1 MSATNLKTIPELLKD
16 IAINVRKITA
26 EQAAKEIPETNG
38 LFIDV
43 REPGEFSASAANG
56 TINIPRGVLEM
67 QMVEFEKDANRAIYL
82 HCATAGRATLS
93 AEALARVGYSNVTVI
108 SCKFDIIKAAF

>member
-1 MSATNLKTIPELLKD
+1 MTVASLKTIAEL
-16 IAINVRKITA
+16 IREISINVRKVTA
-26 EQAAKEIPETNG
+26 EQAAKEIPQTNG

-43 REPGEFSASAANG
+43 REPAEFASSAANG

-67 QMVEFEKDANRAIYL
+67 KMIELEKDANRAIYL

-93 AEALARVGYSNVTVI
+93 AEALARVGYNNVTVI
-108 SCKFDIIKAAF
+108 SCRFDIIKVAF